1 MITLRFVIASQKNT
15 AAMTNTMPQMQA
27 IQAKITDARKRGDM
41 YDSAKYSMEMQKYS
55 KESGINP
62 LKSVM
67 PLFVQ
72 MPFFMGM
79 FMGLRSMAQ
88 LPVARYYLF
97 DCFLVSAFN
106 CTEPT
111 YLSKLS
117 FLFN

>member
-27 IQAKITDARKRGDM
+27 IQAKITDARNRGDM
-41 YDSAKYSMEMQKYS
+41 YDSAKYSMEMQKFS

-67 PLFVQ
+67 PLMVQ

-79 FMGLRSMAQ
+79 FLGLRSMAQ

-111 YLSKLS
+111 
-117 FLFN
+117 